1 MGMGQSWLIMDGVF
15 MANGL
20 GIYDLN
26 GCGSYGKAGCCFV
39 WKYAQKKP
47 CRPPPIPSAGSPSE
61 VNCSGADA
69 QVASCRRYLVF
80 HPFDG

>member
-26 GCGSYGKAGCCFV
+26 GCGSYGKAGCCFA
-39 WKYAQKKP
+39 WKYAQKK
-47 CRPPPIPSAGSPSE
+47 
-61 VNCSGADA
+61 
-69 QVASCRRYLVF
+69 LVF
-80 HPFDG
+80 RGVSFLVTT